1 LFYEIVNTN
10 ASGRPGN
17 KGDVHYRCLH
27 GLHKICT
34 ITQGMNGNL
43 HCNVSFLPI
52 ILLINFMR
60 YSGLKNH
67 LRVHIAPM
75 YQLYCVLNGRPEPPT
90 AEDIAIASGKKPLS
104 EKAQAEYIKKLE
116 SASENIKRAF
126 QEQEARAA
134 VSVCVVDTIIFV
146 SQISVL

>member
-1 LFYEIVNTN
+1 
-10 ASGRPGN
+10 
-17 KGDVHYRCLH
+17 
-27 GLHKICT
+27 
-34 ITQGMNGNL
+34 
-43 HCNVSFLPI
+43 
-52 ILLINFMR
+52 
-60 YSGLKNH
+60 
-67 LRVHIAPM
+67 M